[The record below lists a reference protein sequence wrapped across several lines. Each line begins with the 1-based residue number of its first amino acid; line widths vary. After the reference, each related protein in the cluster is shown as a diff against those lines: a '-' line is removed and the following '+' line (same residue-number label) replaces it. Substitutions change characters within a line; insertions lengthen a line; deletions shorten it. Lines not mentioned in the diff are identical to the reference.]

1 MVAMIESHS
10 KNSGTILYIVK
21 NGQMEKQ
28 RWSKAA
34 KILFKTEM
42 KTTYHGLLTLCTKS
56 EKTKDP
62 ILRKLSDRLMDP
74 QREGMR
80 RMFT

>member
-42 KTTYHGLLTLCTKS
+42 KTT
-56 EKTKDP
+56 
-62 ILRKLSDRLMDP
+62 LRN
-74 QREGMR
+74 
-80 RMFT
+80 T

>member
-1 MVAMIESHS
+1 MV
-10 KNSGTILYIVK
+10 KKLIL
-21 NGQMEKQ
+21 
-28 RWSKAA
+28 SL
-34 KILFKTEM
+34 ILFVEPKVGPQKFYFRNLVSTV
-42 KTTYHGLLTLCTKS
+42 TRYHGLLTLCTKS